1 MEFSRQEYWSG
12 LTFPSPGNL
21 PNLGIKP
28 GSLTSLVLASRF
40 FTTSTTWENP
50 CFSKGDGFCFGC
62 CKKNHRLGS
71 LNSNQLFLRVLK
83 AGSPRSRCQ
92 QIAYHRQKGK
102 APLFIFSRSPVPSW
116 DLPAPRSNYLPKVI
130 TSQLILITSKKPSH
144 GVRVPAFEFGRHKP
158 MVTMDPKAAHCAL
171 SRGSSKQACLW
182 SAGGFEVGCDGGF
195 TPWRPANS
203 IKQAFLL
210 FERWSPVDP

>member
-1 MEFSRQEYWSG
+1 MVVHVLCLPSLLHRGSALSSSILMIPVAPAPTPRHISLVCVRVLSRFSCVQLFETPWIVACQAPLSMEFSRQEYWSG
-12 LTFPSPGNL
+12 LTFPSPGDL

-40 FTTSTTWENP
+40 FTASTTWENP

-102 APLFIFSRSPVPSW
+102 APLFILSRSPVPS
-116 DLPAPRSNYLPKVI
+116 
-130 TSQLILITSKKPSH
+130 
-144 GVRVPAFEFGRHKP
+144 
-158 MVTMDPKAAHCAL
+158 
-171 SRGSSKQACLW
+171 
-182 SAGGFEVGCDGGF
+182 
-195 TPWRPANS
+195 
-203 IKQAFLL
+203 
-210 FERWSPVDP
+210 